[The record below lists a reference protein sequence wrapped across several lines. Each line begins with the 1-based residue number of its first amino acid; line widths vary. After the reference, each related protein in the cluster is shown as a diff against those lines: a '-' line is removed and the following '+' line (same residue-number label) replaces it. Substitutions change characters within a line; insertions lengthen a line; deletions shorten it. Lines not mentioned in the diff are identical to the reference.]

1 MNLSL
6 HLLHKKKVDVHED
19 KDKEMPDLS
28 NIFGPPGEGVHSY
41 RIFNIAIVDV
51 LATILAAYVIARV
64 YHKNFYKVLFVLFI
78 LGIVMH
84 RLFNVRTTIDRLIFP
99 NV

>member
-1 MNLSL
+1 MNLSIP
-6 HLLHKKKVDVHED
+6 LLHKKKVDVHED
-19 KDKEMPDLS
+19 KDKEMSDLS
-28 NIFGPPGEGVHSY
+28 NIFGAPGEGVHSY

-51 LATILAAYVIARV
+51 LATVLAAYIIAHV
-64 YHKNFYKVLFVLFI
+64 YNYNFYKVLFVLFI
-78 LGIVMH
+78 LGIFMH